1 LCPGAEVFGA
11 GVPGQ
16 ESFEVWA
23 LGGLAAVAAAFVE
36 VGGEPG
42 QEVQAGHL
50 HGGGDGPDDGG
61 EPGGVPVTG
70 PAGVL
75 PGHDRTADLA
85 LGWVIVQPDDREVAV
100 RDEAVPFAVQG
111 GERLVRGRGQAGRGH
126 LLLACLV
133 DRG

>member
-1 LCPGAEVFGA
+1 MMACRGGVFGRGVAGVPRRAGFGA

-36 VGGEPG
+36 VGGDPG
-42 QEVQAGHL
+42 QEVRAGHL

-70 PAGVL
+70 SAGVF
-75 PGHDRTADLA
+75 
-85 LGWVIVQPDDREVAV
+85 W
-100 RDEAVPFAVQG
+100 
-111 GERLVRGRGQAGRGH
+111 
-126 LLLACLV
+126 
-133 DRG
+133 